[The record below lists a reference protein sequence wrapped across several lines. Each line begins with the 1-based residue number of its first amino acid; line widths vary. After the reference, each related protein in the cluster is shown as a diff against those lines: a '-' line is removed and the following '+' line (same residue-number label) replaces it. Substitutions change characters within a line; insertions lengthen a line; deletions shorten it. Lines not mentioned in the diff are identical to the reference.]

1 MGPSIIKLVNLK
13 EQGRQRGKK
22 GVGERR
28 REGGLEL
35 ELSGRALVCQVSGP
49 GFNHHCSPFQRKKEK
64 KIEPLLTFY

>member
-35 ELSGRALVCQVSGP
+35 ELLSRAPVCQVSGP
-49 GFNHHCSPFQRKKEK
+49 GFSHPCSPFQRKKEK
-64 KIEPLLTFY
+64 K